1 MLTLEVR
8 GDMEATPWTQL
19 RGGDWAM
26 GRVVSAGL
34 VRDGIAP
41 GKPALALL
49 VLLQDGRHVVAQTS
63 LELAE
68 QAAGYFAATDIVG
81 AVHGIS
87 EADDAAG

>member
-8 GDMEATPWTQL
+8 GDMEVTPWTQL

-41 GKPALALL
+41 GKPALL

-81 AVHGIS
+81 AVHGVS
-87 EADDAAG
+87 EVDDAAG